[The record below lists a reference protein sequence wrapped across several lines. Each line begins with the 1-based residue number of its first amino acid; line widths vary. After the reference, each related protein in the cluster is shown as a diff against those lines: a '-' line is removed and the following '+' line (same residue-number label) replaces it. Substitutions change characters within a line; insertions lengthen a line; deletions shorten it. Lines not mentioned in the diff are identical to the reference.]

1 LKSEIGACEPPLKS
15 GARRVRIRLG
25 WLALSAKLSGSNS
38 PGKSDGMTGQDS
50 SDWLGLSGR
59 VCVVTGGGGGIGR
72 ATAVSL
78 AGAGAHVA
86 AIDLDERGLEATGAE
101 LRKSGSEHVVT
112 RCDTTSADSVTAAS
126 ERIEKSL
133 GPCSVLVN
141 TAAVLRPGGLDT
153 LSLAEWNAVLAVNL
167 TGYFLCAQSFG
178 RQMRKLGR
186 GSLVHIASIAG
197 SHAQGQSGAYS
208 VSKAGVI
215 MLSRQLANEWGPHG
229 IRSNVVSP
237 GLVVTPMSQSFYD
250 TPGVTE
256 RRTAVVPARRIGM
269 PQDMA
274 DAILYLASDRASYVN
289 GDEIIV
295 DGGFVNMLMN
305 LVPRPGF

>member
-1 LKSEIGACEPPLKS
+1 ME
-15 GARRVRIRLG
+15 
-25 WLALSAKLSGSNS
+25 
-38 PGKSDGMTGQDS
+38 S

-72 ATAVSL
+72 ATALSFAK
-78 AGAGAHVA
+78 AGARVA
-86 AIDLDERGLEATGAE
+86 AIDRDERGLEVTQTE
-101 LRKSGSEHVVT
+101 LRKLGDGHVVVT
-112 RCDTTSADSVTAAS
+112 CDTTSEESVTAAS
-126 ERIEKSL
+126 EKIEKSL

-141 TAAVLRPGGLDT
+141 TAAILRPGALDT

-167 TGYFLCAQSFG
+167 TGYFLCAQAFG
-178 RQMRKLGR
+178 RQMRALGR
-186 GSLVHIASIAG
+186 GSLVHVSSIAG
-197 SHAQGQSGAYS
+197 SNAQGQSGAYS

-237 GLVVTPMSQSFYD
+237 GMVITPMSQAFYD

-256 RRTAVVPARRIGM
+256 RRSAVVPMRRVGM

-274 DAILYLASDRASYVN
+274 DAILFLASDRAGYVN
-289 GDEIIV
+289 GDEIMV
-295 DGGFVNMLMN
+295 DGGYANMLMN
-305 LVPRPGF
+305 LVPRPGYE

>member
-1 LKSEIGACEPPLKS
+1 
-15 GARRVRIRLG
+15 
-25 WLALSAKLSGSNS
+25 
-38 PGKSDGMTGQDS
+38 MTGMES

-72 ATAVSL
+72 ATAVSF
-78 AGAGAHVA
+78 AKVGARVA
-86 AIDLDERGLEATGAE
+86 AIDRDERGLEATLAE
-101 LRKSGSEHVVT
+101 LRKLGDSHVVVG
-112 RCDTTSADSVTAAS
+112 CDTTSVDSVNAAS
-126 ERIEKSL
+126 EKIEKSL

-141 TAAVLRPGGLDT
+141 TAAILRPGALDT

-167 TGYFLCAQSFG
+167 TGYFICAQAFG
-178 RQMRKLGR
+178 RPMRQLGR
-186 GSLVHIASIAG
+186 GSLVHVSSIAG
-197 SHAQGQSGAYS
+197 SNAQGQSGAYS

-237 GLVVTPMSQSFYD
+237 GMVITPMSQAFYD

-256 RRTAVVPARRIGM
+256 RRSAVVPMRRVGM

-274 DAILYLASDRASYVN
+274 DAILFLASDRAGYVN
-289 GDEIIV
+289 GDEIMV
-295 DGGFVNMLMN
+295 DGGYANMLMN
-305 LVPRPGF
+305 LVPRPGYE